1 MATKIL
7 DLELS
12 DTKKTIRVD
21 ARYDAAYVVLRAGAK
36 PIAIEHARVCDGL
49 LDLGALKKKVLAKH
63 RKTIWTQYVARKMCA
78 ESGDR
83 PKISKPGVSATVAV
97 CTRERPED
105 LKMCLD
111 ALMRLVDDGQEY
123 LIVDNAPVTHA
134 TRHLV
139 AKYPRARYVCQ
150 PLVGLDRARNMALQ
164 EARHDIV
171 AFCDDDAVPDA
182 GWLRALCSGFCDP
195 LVLGVT
201 GLTLPYEL
209 ETRAQEWFERYAG
222 FSKGLTRKKFDGARH
237 NVLNVGQIGAG
248 ANMALR
254 RSVIDLIGP
263 FDEALDCGTL
273 TRSGGDHDMF
283 SRILKRGYRIVY
295 EPVAINRHRHRRTW
309 KELRNTIYGYGVGVY
324 ARLAKQLMIEGE
336 PGALAIGWAWFR
348 YDQLPDLLRSVRCD
362 KKRKPL
368 DLLLAELAG
377 CAAGP
382 WCYARARRLLRKE
395 NK

>member
-1 MATKIL
+1 MATKVL
-7 DLELS
+7 DLELT
-12 DTKKTIRVD
+12 DAKEAIRIH
-21 ARYDAAYVVLRAGAK
+21 ARYETAYVLFRLGGK
-36 PIAIEHARVCDGL
+36 PIAIEQSPVCDGL
-49 LDLGALKKKVLAKH
+49 LDLAALKKRVLAKH
-63 RKTIWTQYVARKMCA
+63 RKTIWTQWCVGALTAGCA
-78 ESGDR
+78 PPE
-83 PKISKPGVSATVAV
+83 ICKPAGRATVAV
-97 CTRERPED
+97 CTRERPDD

-111 ALMRLVDDGQEY
+111 GLMRLPDDGQEY

-134 TRHLV
+134 TRRLV
-139 AKYPRARYVCQ
+139 AKYPRVRYVCE
-150 PLVGLDRARNMALQ
+150 PLAGLDRARNMALR

-182 GWLRALCSGFCDP
+182 GWLSALCSGFTDP

-209 ETRAQEWFERYAG
+209 ETRAQEWFERYGG
-222 FSKGLTRKKFDGARH
+222 FSKGLMRRKYDGARD
-237 NVLNVGQIGAG
+237 NSLNVGHIGAG

-254 RSVIDLIGP
+254 RSVLDVIGP

-283 SRILKRGYRIVY
+283 ARILKRGYRMVY

-309 KELRNTIYGYGVGVY
+309 KELRKTIYGYGVGVY
-324 ARLAKQLMIEGE
+324 ARLAKQLLLEGE
-336 PGALAIGWAWFR
+336 PGALALAWAWFR
-348 YDQLPDLLRSVRCD
+348 HDQLPELLRSIRRS

-382 WCYARARRLLRKE
+382 WCYARARRVVRKG
-395 NK
+395 KQ